1 MFADTERTLSVDDGE
16 PVGGDVVPAE
26 LVHVF
31 DVGQWGYREV
41 LAWGVCLDNRR

>member
-1 MFADTERTLSVDDGE
+1 MFEDTERTLSVDDGE